1 MPLEYAHQH
10 NGQFQDPGPW
20 RHPASRPLELSAPLG
35 LETLPGQRFAKVKR
49 AAFGLNLMV
58 VGESGLG
65 KTTFMNTL
73 FNTDLKVEIQ
83 FKKIHS
89 TQTVEIQ
96 PSYYELVED
105 GVLLNLC
112 VVDTPGFGDELNR
125 ERNLTPIIDYIDQ
138 QYDEYMAAERHPGF
152 RKAIPDTRIHA
163 VLYFLAPTGHGL
175 KELDVKALK
184 TLSEKVNVIPI
195 IAKADMMTAE
205 EKVAFKSLLLRDLEA
220 HEIKTF
226 PTSYPEEVDG
236 AEELIK
242 HIPFSVIGS
251 DSFAVVG
258 GRQVRARSY
267 RWGVVEVENTEHS
280 DFVYL
285 RELLLA
291 TCLHDLVEST
301 HGIHYHGHRAKVLRP
316 HGRPASILECDDS
329 YESQIEG
336 SRVQARQEM
345 DRKEDSIRQS
355 FVEKVKEKEASLRQ
369 REEQLA
375 HRKAQL
381 NAELEQMKA
390 AIAAQEQELEEM
402 LTETNNGSR
411 PNTVSKNSSKLFK
424 AK

>member
-20 RHPASRPLELSAPLG
+20 RHAASRPLELSAPLG

-73 FNTDLKVEIQ
+73 FNTDLKEDIQ
-83 FKKIHS
+83 PKKIHS

-105 GVLLNLC
+105 GVLLTLC

-138 QYDEYMAAERHPGF
+138 QYDQYMAAERHPGF

-205 EKVAFKSLLLRDLEA
+205 EKVAFKSLLLRDLDA

-226 PTSYPEEVDG
+226 PTSYTAEVDG
-236 AEELIK
+236 TEELIK

-258 GRQVRARSY
+258 GRNVRARSY

-316 HGRPASILECDDS
+316 QGRPASILECDDS

-336 SRVQARQEM
+336 SRVQARQDM
-345 DRKEDSIRQS
+345 DRKEDEIRQN
-355 FVEKVKEKEASLRQ
+355 FVEKVKEKEANLRT
-369 REEQLA
+369 REEQLVVK
-375 HRKAQL
+375 KAQM

-390 AIAAQEQELEEM
+390 ALAAQEQELEEM
-402 LTETNNGSR
+402 MSEVGSR

-424 AK
+424 AAK

>member
-1 MPLEYAHQH
+1 
-10 NGQFQDPGPW
+10 
-20 RHPASRPLELSAPLG
+20 
-35 LETLPGQRFAKVKR
+35 
-49 AAFGLNLMV
+49 MV

-73 FNTDLKVEIQ
+73 FNTDLKEDIQ
-83 FKKIHS
+83 PKKIHS

-105 GVLLNLC
+105 GVLLTLC

-138 QYDEYMAAERHPGF
+138 QYDQYMAAERHPGF

-205 EKVAFKSLLLRDLEA
+205 EKVAFKSLLLRDLDA

-226 PTSYPEEVDG
+226 PTSYTAEVDG
-236 AEELIK
+236 TEELIK

-258 GRQVRARSY
+258 GRNVRARSY

-316 HGRPASILECDDS
+316 QGRPASILECDDS

-336 SRVQARQEM
+336 SRVQARQDM
-345 DRKEDSIRQS
+345 DRKEDEIRQN
-355 FVEKVKEKEASLRQ
+355 FVEKVKEKEANLRT
-369 REEQLA
+369 REEQLVVK
-375 HRKAQL
+375 KAQM

-390 AIAAQEQELEEM
+390 ALAAQEQELEEM
-402 LTETNNGSR
+402 MSEVGSR

-424 AK
+424 AAK